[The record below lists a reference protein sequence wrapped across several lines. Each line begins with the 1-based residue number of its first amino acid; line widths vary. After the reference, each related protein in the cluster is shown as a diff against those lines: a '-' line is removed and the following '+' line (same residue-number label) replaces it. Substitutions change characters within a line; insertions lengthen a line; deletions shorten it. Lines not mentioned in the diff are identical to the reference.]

1 MTHWINRLLSP
12 LGVTLKKKSS
22 LDALQ
27 AILWDAQQQNTTLVR
42 QMEEQVQL
50 NEQCQQRNT
59 ALTQRVEDVIRIN
72 SENLNETRA
81 ILGNLVRDQEQKNL
95 HELEFAMFS
104 RWQLMD
110 RLEEVA
116 PYPAREVCPLC
127 GEALPN
133 NLKEYRTECIF
144 HGGRLVRYQ
153 CPYCDVIFGP
163 EKMLNLSPYALGE
176 EYKWHYSFCNEGASL
191 EKELRAFHE
200 LKPRRDGCYLNYGA
214 GRWSQTTEILRN
226 EGWNVFDYEPYAAET
241 GEAVIRDRQKLAKM
255 KFDGIFSQDL
265 MEHLRNP
272 IDELRFMSSLLN
284 PGGVMNHVTGCWE
297 YMYEYTRFH
306 LFFFLGRSREVLASR
321 AGMHLVSY
329 KQEILEGLM
338 PYYSCLFS
346 LPEGV
351 HKNYHGEEAIQEGV

>member
-163 EKMLNLSPYALGE
+163 EKMLNL
-176 EYKWHYSFCNEGASL
+176 
-191 EKELRAFHE
+191 AF
-200 LKPRRDGCYLNYGA
+200 
-214 GRWSQTTEILRN
+214 
-226 EGWNVFDYEPYAAET
+226 
-241 GEAVIRDRQKLAKM
+241 IRP
-255 KFDGIFSQDL
+255 
-265 MEHLRNP
+265 N
-272 IDELRFMSSLLN
+272 
-284 PGGVMNHVTGCWE
+284 
-297 YMYEYTRFH
+297 
-306 LFFFLGRSREVLASR
+306 
-321 AGMHLVSY
+321 
-329 KQEILEGLM
+329 
-338 PYYSCLFS
+338 
-346 LPEGV
+346 
-351 HKNYHGEEAIQEGV
+351 